1 MGDTDVMNGCITVI
15 INKCEGYGIYALVN
29 SFLLGK
35 QFINLNTVKDIWCI
49 LSSLYLFYLFIDI
62 VLSRYSKK

>member
-1 MGDTDVMNGCITVI
+1 MGNTDVMNGCITVI

-35 QFINLNTVKDIWCI
+35 QFINLNTAKDI
-49 LSSLYLFYLFIDI
+49 
-62 VLSRYSKK
+62 